1 MIMIHQVL
9 MDALHNVKL
18 KTTGLVQDF
27 HQFVLLFVGMALY
40 EEGKFV
46 MITTMI

>member
-9 MDALHNVKL
+9 MDVHHNVKL
-18 KTTGLVQDF
+18 KNTGLVLDNP
-27 HQFVLLFVGMALY
+27 QFVLLFVGMDLS
-40 EEGKFV
+40 EEWKFV